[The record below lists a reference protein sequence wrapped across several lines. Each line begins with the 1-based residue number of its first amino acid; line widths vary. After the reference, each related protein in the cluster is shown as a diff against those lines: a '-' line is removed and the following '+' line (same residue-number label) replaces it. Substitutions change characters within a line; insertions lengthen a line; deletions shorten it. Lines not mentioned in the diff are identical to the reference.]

1 ASTPAVLGVAE
12 ILAAEDATALATLRQ
27 HARALGLA
35 GLRVGRRDAGTG
47 EVAAFWPLE
56 PQVVR
61 AVLLYAQAAVGAR
74 GASGGAYT
82 FAVWNRPPADAAEAQ
97 AVVEAIAR
105 REPPRSDGLQLLP
118 IAKVTTPA
126 DAAQAEALAHALRR
140 HTLQKF
146 GPVRSLRPALVAEL
160 GFDGVAASAR
170 HRSGLALQQ
179 PRLLRLRED
188 APLQAIGNLAML
200 QALVPASHRG

>member
-1 ASTPAVLGVAE
+1 MLNV
-12 ILAAEDATALATLRQ
+12 
-27 HARALGLA
+27 ARA
-35 GLRVGRRDAGTG
+35 
-47 EVAAFWPLE
+47 AALF
-56 PQVVR
+56 
-61 AVLLYAQAAVGAR
+61 
-74 GASGGAYT
+74 
-82 FAVWNRPPADAAEAQ
+82 
-97 AVVEAIAR
+97 
-105 REPPRSDGLQLLP
+105 
-118 IAKVTTPA
+118 TTPA